1 MCTFWWEDA
10 MNFRAFTSHGLLAK
24 VLSLVTAKWLVDLDR
39 YSESNFWIVI
49 KRECYSCRF
58 LVDMILC

>member
-1 MCTFWWEDA
+1 